1 MSGKIGGRIRVY
13 AIGIVILAGGI
24 VVTIAGRTRVE
35 AAAPREAPAV
45 TLGQESIHVVESG
58 AVSTGPVIS
67 GSLQPERKATVR
79 AEVAGAVLTTN
90 VDVGQAVQRGQILGR
105 IDDLAIRDSY
115 ESALSAVRAAD
126 GAAQVARRNVQRM
139 ETLVEEGAVAERA
152 VEDARTAALA
162 AERQLADA
170 KAALAQADKLLSKTV
185 LRAPISGVVAERSA
199 NAGDI
204 VQPGMALLTVVD
216 PSSMQ
221 LEASVPSEEL
231 AHVRVGAPVEFR
243 VNGYAQA
250 FTGRVD
256 RVSPVADPVTRQVRV
271 FISIPNAQNRLVGG
285 LFAEGRIQ
293 AETQAGLVAPATA
306 VEMVGGGADGR
317 AEALRIRNGVVEL
330 VEVVIGLRDVRS
342 ETVEMASGVA
352 AGDTLLIGAARTVMP
367 GTPVQVAQSRAA
379 AGARAVGAAASDA
392 SAPGATA
399 AAGSAAVRQ

>member
-1 MSGKIGGRIRVY
+1 MSGKTIGGRIRIY
-13 AIGIVILAGGI
+13 AIGLVVIGGG
-24 VVTIAGRTRVE
+24 VAAAVSGRTHVE
-35 AAAPREAPAV
+35 AAAPQEAPAV
-45 TLGQESIHVVESG
+45 TVGRESIHVVDSA

-79 AEVAGAVLTTN
+79 AEVAGAVLSTS
-90 VDVGQAVQRGQILGR
+90 VDVGQTVRQGQVVAR

-115 ESALSAVRAAD
+115 ASAQSAVRAAD

-139 ETLVEEGAVAERA
+139 ETLVGEGAVAERA
-152 VEDARTAALA
+152 VEDARMAALA

-170 KAALAQADKLLSKTV
+170 RAALAQAEKLLSKTV

-199 NAGDI
+199 NAGDV

-221 LEASVPSEEL
+221 LEASVPSEQL
-231 AHVRVGAPVEFR
+231 ASVRVGAPVEFR
-243 VNGYAQA
+243 VNGYAQS
-250 FTGRVD
+250 FTGTVD

-293 AETQAGLVAPATA
+293 AETRAGLTAPATA
-306 VEMVGGGADGR
+306 VQMVAGGSDGR
-317 AEALRIRNGVVEL
+317 AEALRIRDGVVEL
-330 VEVVIGLRDVRS
+330 VEVVVGLRDVRS
-342 ETVEMASGVA
+342 ETIEIAAGVA

-367 GTPVQVAQSRAA
+367 GTPVVVAPARAA
-379 AGARAVGAAASDA
+379 
-392 SAPGATA
+392 
-399 AAGSAAVRQ
+399 RQ